1 MVASFTMMLLLWC
14 FFMQLKWNTNS
25 FFEKFWLL
33 PLILLDT
40 LRFQLIKTAYV
51 TSKSYLWMFCEGKMS
66 LNSKRT
72 DKNRKTV
79 PWKNGC
85 WAPFL
90 ENTLFLTVKQEN
102 KKSGGGYL
110 LVGKRL
116 FWKNWK
122 SCGIPNKNQ
131 SNAAYLFW
139 HLRMNIKEL

>member
-72 DKNRKTV
+72 DKNRKTA

-102 KKSGGGYL
+102 KKSGVVIYWWGSAYFEKTEKAAVYQTKIKVML
-110 LVGKRL
+110 LI
-116 FWKNWK
+116 FFD
-122 SCGIPNKNQ
+122 I
-131 SNAAYLFW
+131 
-139 HLRMNIKEL
+139 